1 MPTRSLA
8 RLSLPAL
15 ALAVS
20 AFAAPA
26 LAQPVPAGPLPDRAA
41 DGAAAATPGQ
51 TVLRLSET
59 GEVTRAPDE
68 LRLDL
73 RAEARGNAAAAV
85 QAQVNRAVQAAL
97 ERARAVEGVRPT
109 TTGYWTD
116 REGTG
121 NRTWVASQR
130 IALRGTAPA
139 ALLDLAGTLQSQ
151 GLLLDGMTWTVSR
164 AETQAARQEAG
175 RMAIEQLRQRAA
187 AVADQLGMEVA
198 AIRSLSLDAP
208 EQPMPRMAMAMRA
221 PAAPAAPPPPASA
234 PEEVTISTTATAEV
248 VLRAK

>member
-1 MPTRSLA
+1 MPTRPLA
-8 RLSLPAL
+8 RLSLPTL

-41 DGAAAATPGQ
+41 DGAAATPGQ

-187 AVADQLGMEVA
+187 AVAEQLGMEVA
-198 AIRSLSLDAP
+198 AIRSLNLDAP
-208 EQPMPRMAMAMRA
+208 EQPMPRMAMAMR
-221 PAAPAAPPPPASA
+221 APAAPPPPASA